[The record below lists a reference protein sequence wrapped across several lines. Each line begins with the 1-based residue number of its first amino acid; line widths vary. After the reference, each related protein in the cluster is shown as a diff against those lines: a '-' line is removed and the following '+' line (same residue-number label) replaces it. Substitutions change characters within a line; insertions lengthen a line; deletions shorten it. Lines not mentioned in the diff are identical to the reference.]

1 MPNTKQKYRTQI
13 ADTHIAFFTIANGQK
28 YMVKVWDD
36 ILTENS
42 HNVYLGSDLEEASR
56 EYNKQVHFY
65 SEKYKMNDSAYLKNK
80 IEKVSAFKLGD
91 RMFLGAPEEWIKAYQ
106 KTQPRVPF
114 IDWMKRQSI
123 GLFQLQK

>member
-13 ADTHIAFFTIANGQK
+13 ADTHIAFF
-28 YMVKVWDD
+28 
-36 ILTENS
+36 
-42 HNVYLGSDLEEASR
+42 SR